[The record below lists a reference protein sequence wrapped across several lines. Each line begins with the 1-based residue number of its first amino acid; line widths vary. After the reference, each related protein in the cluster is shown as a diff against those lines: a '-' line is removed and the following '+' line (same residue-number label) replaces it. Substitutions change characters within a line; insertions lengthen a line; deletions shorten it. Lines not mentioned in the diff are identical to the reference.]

1 MAFTSLNFIVF
12 LLAVITVY
20 YIIPKKAQWVFL
32 LTASYAFYLFSGIK
46 PIFYIIVTTLT
57 TYFAAL
63 LMEKYRTNCTEE
75 LSALPETASLQQKK
89 EIKQKVSKKIHT
101 VQVITVCFN
110 LGILAVLK
118 YLNFIDGN
126 INALFSLFGSTFK
139 IPQIDLLVPLGL
151 SFYTFQSIGY
161 VIDIGRG
168 KYKPQRNLGKY
179 ALFVSFFPQI
189 VQGPISRY
197 DQIGEQLVAEHK
209 FNYENFKFGAQLI
222 LWGFFK
228 KLVIADRFSAVVS
241 NVFGNYKSYHGFE
254 MIIGIFCYAIQIYAD
269 FSGGIDI
276 TRGAAQMMGIDLPIN
291 FERPYFSKNMTE
303 YWRRWHITL
312 GAWMREYV
320 FYPVM
325 LSKAFTNIGKKAKKT
340 FGKETGRVIPSALTS
355 FIVFFL
361 IGIWHGATWQYIAF
375 ALYNATFITLGML
388 FKPLLKKTE
397 KALHINTECFSWQ
410 LWQMVRTFV
419 VLAVAKT
426 LVKAPSLKAAFV
438 ILKKCVCDLN
448 PAIFSG
454 KLLTNLGITENSFA
468 VGIVSLLVLLVV
480 SILQE
485 NGMKIREKLSEQN
498 FLFRWLIYIVAV
510 AVVIIFGIYGPASNA
525 SDFIYQRY

>member
-1 MAFTSLNFIVF
+1 MAFTTINFIVF
-12 LLAVITVY
+12 LLAVVTIY

-32 LTASYAFYLFSGIK
+32 LIASYAFYLFSGIK
-46 PIFYIIVTTLT
+46 PVFYIIATTLT
-57 TYFAAL
+57 TFYAAI
-63 LMEKYRTNCTEE
+63 LMEKQRTISAN
-75 LSALPETASLQQKK
+75 LISALPEDASLQDKK
-89 EIKQKVSKKIHT
+89 AIKQKYAKKIHT
-101 VQVITVCFN
+101 IQVLTVLFN
-110 LGILAVLK
+110 LGILALLK
-118 YLNFIDGN
+118 YLNFVNGS
-126 INALFSLFGSTFK
+126 INSLFSLFGFNFE
-139 IPQIDLLVPLGL
+139 IPYINLIVPLGL

-189 VQGPISRY
+189 VQGPISRF

-209 FNYENFKFGAQLI
+209 FDYKNFKFGAQLI

-228 KLVIADRFSAVVS
+228 KLVIADRFSAVVKQ
-241 NVFGNYKSYHGFE
+241 VLQNYNDYHGLE
-254 MIIGIFCYAIQIYAD
+254 LIIGIFCYTMQIYGD

-276 TRGAAQMMGIDLPIN
+276 TRGAAEMMGIDLPLN

-325 LSKAFTNIGKKAKKT
+325 LSKAFTSIGKKAKKT

-355 FIVFFL
+355 FVVFFL
-361 IGIWHGATWQYIAF
+361 IGIWHGATSQHLAF
-375 ALYNATFITLGML
+375 ALYNAIFITLGML
-388 FKPLLKKTE
+388 FKPLLKKMET
-397 KALHINTECFSWQ
+397 ALHINTECFSWK
-410 LWQMVRTFV
+410 LWQMIRTFI

-426 LVKAPSLKAAFV
+426 LVKAPSLKAAFI
-438 ILKKCVCDLN
+438 ILKKCVFDLK
-448 PAIFSG
+448 ASFMTEG
-454 KLLTNLGITENSFA
+454 LWANLGLTKNSLI
-468 VGIVSLLVLLVV
+468 VGILSLVVLLVV

-498 FLFRWLIYIVAV
+498 FIFRWLVYIVAITV
-510 AVVIIFGIYGPASNA
+510 IIIFGVYGPESNA